1 MTTNHSA
8 TAAAGAGGPP
18 RAKVQLLPSGYEL
31 HYHDFGHGTG
41 YDTGG
46 APGASTVVLLQG
58 SGPGANGWSNFRHNI
73 GPLHAAGHR
82 VIVPDLIGFGY
93 SSKPTGID
101 YTLDLFV
108 STTLELLDALGVRE
122 CTLVGNSLGGA
133 VSIGICLARPG
144 LVRKLV
150 VMGCG
155 GIEST
160 ETYFK
165 MPGIQKMVSGFVGGE
180 INPAW
185 LRGILQMLS
194 HDPRHVTD
202 ELVAERF
209 AILQLMPKDVLG
221 RMRVPDLTPRLP
233 ELTMPILGFWGSED
247 QFCPVSSSLKIVAA
261 CPQSEMIL
269 YSQVGHWVMIE
280 RAAEFNHHVIRF
292 LVA

>member
-1 MTTNHSA
+1 MASQQEPLA
-8 TAAAGAGGPP
+8 TAAGGPP
-18 RAKVQLLPSGYEL
+18 RARAIQLPSGYEL
-31 HYHDFGHGTG
+31 HFH
-41 YDTGG
+41 DTGPSAG
-46 APGASTVVLLQG
+46 GSTVVLLQG

-73 GPLHAAGHR
+73 EPLRAAGHR

-93 SSKPTGID
+93 SSKPTGLD

-108 STTLELLDALGVRE
+108 ETTLELLDALEVRQ
-122 CTLVGNSLGGA
+122 CVLVGNSLGGA

-144 LVRKLV
+144 FVQKLI

-180 INPAW
+180 INPTW

-194 HDPRHVTD
+194 FDPIHVTD

-209 AILQLMPKDVLG
+209 AILQLMPKEVLG
-221 RMRVPDLTPRLP
+221 RMRIPDLTPRLA
-233 ELTMPILGFWGSED
+233 ELSMPVLGFWGVED
-247 QFCPVSSSLKIVAA
+247 QFCPASGALKITSQCRDSRV
-261 CPQSEMIL
+261 IL

-280 RAAEFNHHVIRF
+280 RAQEFNRHVIDF
-292 LVA
+292 IAA

>member
-1 MTTNHSA
+1 MNTSDS
-8 TAAAGAGGPP
+8 AAGATAGGGPP
-18 RAKVQLLPSGYEL
+18 RAHLRRLPSGHEL
-31 HYHDFGHGTG
+31 HYHDTG
-41 YDTGG
+41 QPTDPTVVF
-46 APGASTVVLLQG
+46 STVVLLQG
-58 SGPGANGWSNFRHNI
+58 SGPGANGWSNFRHNVE
-73 GPLHAAGHR
+73 PLRAAGHR

-101 YTLDLFV
+101 YTLELFV
-108 STTLELLDALGVRE
+108 STTLELLDALDIRE

-144 LVRKLV
+144 FVRKLV

-155 GIEST
+155 GIETT
-160 ETYFK
+160 EAYFR

-180 INPAW
+180 INPQW
-185 LRGILQMLS
+185 LRGILHMLA

-221 RMRVPDLTPRLP
+221 RMRIPDLTTRLP

-247 QFCPVSSSLKIVAA
+247 QFCPVSSALKIVAA
-261 CPQSEMIL
+261 CPHSQMIL
-269 YSQVGHWVMIE
+269 YSRVGHWVMIE
-280 RAAEFNHHVIRF
+280 RAEEFNRHVIRF
-292 LVA
+292 LAD

>member
-1 MTTNHSA
+1 MTTNDSA
-8 TAAAGAGGPP
+8 TAASGGSGPP

-31 HYHDFGHGTG
+31 HYH
-41 YDTGG
+41 DTGG

-73 GPLHAAGHR
+73 GPLQAAGYR

-108 STTLELLDALGVRE
+108 ATTLELLDGLGVRE
-122 CTLVGNSLGGA
+122 CVLVGNSLGGA

-144 LVRKLV
+144 FVRKLV

-180 INPAW
+180 INPTW

-247 QFCPVSSSLKIVAA
+247 QFCPVSSALKIVAA
-261 CPQSEMIL
+261 CPQSEVIL
-269 YSQVGHWVMIE
+269 YSRVGHWVMIE
-280 RAAEFNHHVIRF
+280 RAAEFNDHVIRF
-292 LVA
+292 LAA

>member
-1 MTTNHSA
+1 MTNDHA
-8 TAAAGAGGPP
+8 IAAGGPP
-18 RAKVQLLPSGYEL
+18 RAHSLQLPSGYEL
-31 HYHDFGHGTG
+31 HYHDTGH
-41 YDTGG
+41 DTGRDTGPG
-46 APGASTVVLLQG
+46 APGSVVVLLQG

-73 GPLHAAGHR
+73 GPLQAAGHR

-93 SSKPTGID
+93 SSKPTGLD
-101 YTLDLFV
+101 YTLELFV

-144 LVRKLV
+144 LVRRLV

-180 INPAW
+180 INPQW
-185 LRGILQMLS
+185 LRGILQMLA
-194 HDPRHVTD
+194 HDPQHVTD

-209 AILQLMPKDVLG
+209 AILKLMPKDVLG
-221 RMRVPDLTPRLP
+221 RMRIPDLTPRLP
-233 ELTMPILGFWGSED
+233 ELTMPVLGFWGSED
-247 QFCPVSSSLKIVAA
+247 QFCPVSSALKIVAA

-280 RAAEFNHHVIRF
+280 RAEEFNRHVIRF
-292 LVA
+292 LAA

>member
-1 MTTNHSA
+1 MNGNNNVAASA
-8 TAAAGAGGPP
+8 AGGPP
-18 RAKVQLLPSGYEL
+18 RAHSAMLPSGYEL
-31 HYHDFGHGTG
+31 HFH
-41 YDTGG
+41 DTGPAESG
-46 APGASTVVLLQG
+46 QTVVLLQG

-73 GPLHAAGHR
+73 AALKAAGHR

-93 SSKPTGID
+93 SSKPTGLD

-108 STTLELLDALGVRE
+108 QTTLELLDALEVKH
-122 CTLVGNSLGGA
+122 CVLVGNSLGGA

-144 LVRKLV
+144 LVQKLV

-180 INPAW
+180 INTTW

-194 HDPRHVTD
+194 YDPVHVTD
-202 ELVAERF
+202 ELVTERF

-221 RMRVPDLTPRLP
+221 RMRIPDLTPRLN
-233 ELTMPILGFWGSED
+233 ELTMPILGFWGIED
-247 QFCPVSSSLKIVAA
+247 QFCPASGALKITANCADSHV
-261 CPQSEMIL
+261 IL
-269 YSQVGHWVMIE
+269 YSKVGHWVMIE
-280 RAAEFNHHVIRF
+280 RAEEFNRHVIDF
-292 LVA
+292 LSA